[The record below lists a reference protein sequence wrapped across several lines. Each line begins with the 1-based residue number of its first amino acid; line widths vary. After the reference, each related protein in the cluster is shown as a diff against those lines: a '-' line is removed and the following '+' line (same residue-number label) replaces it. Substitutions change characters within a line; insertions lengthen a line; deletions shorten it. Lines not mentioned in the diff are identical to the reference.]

1 MICLLSKALSDVAH
15 TLPQVELSAV
25 LYRTEM
31 MKRAVGDLYA
41 KLLRFFM
48 RAYEWCHESS
58 VRHFLRS
65 LTQPP
70 ELRYQD
76 LLQDISKSSRQ
87 IYQLAESISRIEL
100 REIHH
105 LASQVDQRFLGMDT
119 KVDNITSLVTNLR
132 SDIIARLISVESLI
146 SSSHL
151 DTNRRLDDIQLQ
163 QSISAL
169 SDSNLGDPLQA
180 LRFNQWLQRNRGKGA
195 APLMMTINKFWHSPK
210 LQSWTSAS
218 ESSVAAVT
226 GDLRAQAAMRN
237 FALTVIEDLQS
248 NNVCTLWAL
257 QPPGVSAKASGIS
270 VVDLL
275 KHLVAQAL
283 RFQQERATERDMAHN
298 YAHMRSLA
306 TEKEW
311 FQLLGSTLAQTGC
324 QVYIVIDLFILDRRL
339 LPSAGVSWFDEFGQ
353 LFAQLRGTVPN
364 FQAKVLLLSG
374 IGALGADA
382 ASGPASNM
390 VVPVKVEPMPVRR
403 RKQTLQLRGSKR

>member
-1 MICLLSKALSDVAH
+1 M
-15 TLPQVELSAV
+15 
-25 LYRTEM
+25 R
-31 MKRAVGDLYA
+31 RAVGDLYV

-58 VRHFLRS
+58 FRHFLHS

-76 LLQDISKSSRQ
+76 LLQDISTSSRQ
-87 IYQLAESISRIEL
+87 IHQLAESMSRIEL
-100 REIHH
+100 REIHY
-105 LASQVDQRFLGMDT
+105 LASQVDQRFQSMDT
-119 KVDNITSLVTNLR
+119 KVDNITSLVTDLR
-132 SDIIARLISVESLI
+132 SDIIARLVSVESLI

-169 SDSNLGDPLQA
+169 SDNNLGDPLQA

-195 APLMMTINKFWHSPK
+195 APMMTTVNKFWQSPK

-218 ESSVAAVT
+218 ESSVTAVT
-226 GDLRAQAAMRN
+226 GDLRAQAAMRK
-237 FALTVIEDLQS
+237 FALNVIEDLQS

-257 QPPGVSAKASGIS
+257 QPPGVNAKTSGVS

-283 RFQQERATERDMAHN
+283 RFQQERVTERDMAHN
-298 YAHMRSLA
+298 YARMRSLA

-311 FQLLGSTLAQTGC
+311 FQLLGSILAQARC
-324 QVYIVIDLFILDRRL
+324 QVYIVVDLFILDRRL
-339 LPSAGVSWFDEFGQ
+339 LPRGGVSWFAEFSE
-353 LFAQLRGTVPN
+353 LFAQLRGTAPS
-364 FQAKVLLLSG
+364 FQAKVLLLGG
-374 IGALGADA
+374 ISALGADA
-382 ASGPASNM
+382 ASGPASNI
-390 VVPVKVEPMPVRR
+390 VVPVKVEPIPVRR